1 MAVTYVI
8 KFDVNPDLSV
18 WEPLQGDRSQMPN
31 QHQLTAVF
39 RWVRGAP
46 SRADSRRRSLSVN
59 GRRPR
64 GFACEGAGAPT
75 GSHASENAVSNRRT
89 NAEDH

>member
-39 RWVRGAP
+39 RWVRP
-46 SRADSRRRSLSVN
+46 
-59 GRRPR
+59 RPR
-64 GFACEGAGAPT
+64 GQTLGGDPCLST
-75 GSHASENAVSNRRT
+75 GDTREALPARAQAHQLGRT
-89 NAEDH
+89 HLRTL